1 MIIGIDISKKTF
13 DIAFFKD
20 AHWHSQVFE
29 QQREHYQALLC
40 RVGIEGNWFVME
52 ATGSYF
58 LKLADF
64 ITEQGG
70 NVAVLN
76 PKTIHHFGKMR
87 LKRAKTDKKD
97 ARLIAQYSMDYEAE
111 LKKWQSADQDIIH
124 LRQLQSLIAL
134 LIQQRTMLINHQEA
148 LNQQPEQS
156 ESVTKELAEEK
167 MALDERIKRLEQEV
181 EERVQCKWSD
191 EYQRLTSIAGIG
203 KVTATALLVM
213 TYGFSRFTEVKA
225 FLSYIGLA
233 PAPHQSGTSI
243 KGKGHISKI
252 GSPVIRRLLYLCS
265 WTAKKQNPPCK
276 LLYERL
282 KSKGKPEKVIK
293 IAIAHKLLR
302 QAFAVVLKGQNFDP
316 KMA

>member
-1 MIIGIDISKKTF
+1 MIIGIDISKKTV
-13 DIAFFKD
+13 DIAFFKEQR
-20 AHWHSQVFE
+20 WHSYVFE
-29 QQREHYQALLC
+29 QSLEHYQTMLC

-64 ITEQGG
+64 ITEEGG
-70 NVAVLN
+70 NVCVLN

-87 LKRAKTDKKD
+87 LKRAKTDQKD
-97 ARLIAQYSMDYEAE
+97 ARLIAQYGMDYETE

-134 LIQQRTMLINHQEA
+134 LIQQRTMLTNHQEA

-156 ESVTKELAEEK
+156 ESVTKELEEEK
-167 MALDERIKRLEQEV
+167 RALDERIKRLEQEV
-181 EERVQCKWSD
+181 EERVQRKWS
-191 EYQRLTSIAGIG
+191 EKYQRLISIAGIG

-213 TYGFSRFTEVKA
+213 TNGFSRFTDVKA

-233 PAPHQSGTSI
+233 PAPYQSGTSI

-252 GSPVIRRLLYLCS
+252 GSPAIRRLLYLCS
-265 WTAKKQNPPCK
+265 WTAKKQNAPCQV
-276 LLYERL
+276 LYERL
-282 KSKGKPEKVIK
+282 KNRGKPEKVIK

-302 QAFAVVLKGQNFDP
+302 QAFAVVLKEQDFDP

>member
-1 MIIGIDISKKTF
+1 MIIGIDISKNTF

-20 AHWHSQVFE
+20 GHWYSEVFE
-29 QQREHYQALLC
+29 QQLEHYQTLL
-40 RVGIEGNWFVME
+40 RQVGIEGNWFVME

-70 NVAVLN
+70 NVCVLN
-76 PKTIHHFGKMR
+76 PKIIHHFGKMH

-97 ARLIAQYSMDYEAE
+97 ARLIAQYGMDYETE
-111 LKKWQSADQDIIH
+111 LKKWQSADGDIIY

-148 LNQQPEQS
+148 LKQQPQQS
-156 ESVTKELAEEK
+156 QSVAKELEEEK
-167 MALDERIKRLEQEV
+167 MALNERIKRLEQEV
-181 EERVQCKWSD
+181 EERVQRKWSD
-191 EYQRLTSIAGIG
+191 EFQRLISIAGIG

-213 TYGFSRFTEVKA
+213 TYGFSRFTDVKE

-233 PAPHQSGTSI
+233 PAPFQSGTSI

-265 WTAKKQNPPCK
+265 WTAKSQNPEPA
-276 LLYERL
+276 L
-282 KSKGKPEKVIK
+282 
-293 IAIAHKLLR
+293 
-302 QAFAVVLKGQNFDP
+302 
-316 KMA
+316 

>member
-13 DIAFFKD
+13 DIAFLK
-20 AHWHSQVFE
+20 AERWQSQVFE
-29 QQREHYQALLC
+29 QTLEHYQALLC
-40 RVGIEGNWFVME
+40 KVGIKGNWFVME

-70 NVAVLN
+70 NVCVLN

-87 LKRAKTDKKD
+87 LKRAKTDQKD
-97 ARLIAQYSMDYEAE
+97 ARLIAQYGMDYQAE
-111 LKKWQSADQDIIH
+111 LKKWQSADQDIIA

-148 LNQQPEQS
+148 LNQQSQQS
-156 ESVTKELAEEK
+156 QSVVNELAEEK
-167 MALDERIKRLEQEV
+167 MALHERIKRLEQEV
-181 EERVQCKWSD
+181 EERVQRKWT
-191 EYQRLTSIAGIG
+191 EKYQRLISIAGIG

-213 TYGFSRFTEVKA
+213 TYGFSRFTDVKT

-233 PAPHQSGTSI
+233 PAPYQSGTSI

-265 WTAKKQNPPCK
+265 WTAKNQNPPCK
-276 LLYERL
+276 VLYERL
-282 KSKGKPEKVIK
+282 KNRGKPEKVIK

-302 QAFAVVLKGQNFDP
+302 QAFAVVLKDQDFDP